1 LIEDSFWDGVP
12 FYIRTGKRMKEKSTK
27 IVIEFK
33 NPLKDLYMAQNEE
46 IPLNLLMIEISPNEG
61 VSLQLNT
68 KNPLKNGKIEPI
80 TVDFSAN
87 AKDVPESYKLLL
99 FDALRED
106 PTFFAHWKE
115 VELSWKWVQPIL
127 EAFDENILTLHSYQ
141 SG

>member
-61 VSLQLNT
+61 VSL
-68 KNPLKNGKIEPI
+68 
-80 TVDFSAN
+80 
-87 AKDVPESYKLLL
+87 
-99 FDALRED
+99 
-106 PTFFAHWKE
+106 
-115 VELSWKWVQPIL
+115 
-127 EAFDENILTLHSYQ
+127 
-141 SG
+141 